1 MRIFKY
7 ISYIVIGL
15 FIIVIFR
22 PIVSIPTPAQSDA
35 MQFSNKE
42 SAASAYCYRTAYDV
56 NDSYVGSNINMVGV
70 NMVNK
75 ASVVSAPLL
84 DRN

>member
-1 MRIFKY
+1 
-7 ISYIVIGL
+7 
-15 FIIVIFR
+15 
-22 PIVSIPTPAQSDA
+22 